1 MVLTKLVQPVVGAVL
16 RRWRSLLL
24 LLAAL
29 SLLLLLYLQTGLHS
43 PHQLQE
49 ARRLPAEQP
58 PPAVP
63 LLYNEDGTR
72 RVHPNDPPAAP
83 LADMLRN
90 SAALAAD
97 GPPGA
102 GGEQL
107 PLAGERLPPAED
119 PVPPEHGPPPEGEML
134 PDVPLDRARVEELH
148 QERQLQHIGRQ
159 PRTPYVPRRRVIHF
173 DLKGAPPT
181 VPYLLKV
188 FAIVKKLGATDVMM
202 EWEDMFPFSGA
213 LRPAAAGNHYSRA
226 EVRQI
231 IAEAKRLGLG
241 VIPLVQTFG
250 HLELFLKLEQFSHL
264 RESPPHPEALC
275 PSRNASRRLV
285 ETIIDQV
292 MELHAGAAELH
303 VGCDEVYHMGV
314 CDLCQ
319 RRLRDELFLE
329 HVAYVARYVRRRY
342 GATPLI
348 WDDMMRHIPADTLRR
363 SGIGEL
369 VEPMVW
375 VYAEDVDRF
384 AGPHVYSTFSEVF
397 PRAWTA
403 AAYKGAFGETLILP
417 PLQRHLDNTLNWL
430 ATMRRESDR
439 FSDGFAG
446 MVICGWQRYDHMA
459 VLAELLPAGIP
470 SLAIDLAT
478 ATHGYYNQSLQEPIR
493 NALRCGNS
501 GVGGDSEP
509 FLQLSD
515 DPEGLYQFSQCR
527 FPGVKFFKLL
537 GRYKATIAQTEE
549 FLKTATE
556 SKGWLTEYNVER
568 NYSNPFRVDEL
579 TEMYYSHKHMLSAM
593 VGSVKSALTGVVDRY
608 TIAEWVEQKL
618 WPYLRR
624 LERLQEQ
631 ADALKR
637 RSVWPRRPLP
647 MLQALAQYGLNVT
660 ETKDRPQ
667 KAEGVKAAA
676 GPRAGA
682 RPAGLAVEGGRAV

>member
-1 MVLTKLVQPVVGAVL
+1 
-16 RRWRSLLL
+16 
-24 LLAAL
+24 
-29 SLLLLLYLQTGLHS
+29 
-43 PHQLQE
+43 
-49 ARRLPAEQP
+49 
-58 PPAVP
+58 
-63 LLYNEDGTR
+63 
-72 RVHPNDPPAAP
+72 
-83 LADMLRN
+83 MLRN
-90 SAALAAD
+90 SAALADD

-119 PVPPEHGPPPEGEML
+119 PVPPEHGPPPEGEMM

-148 QERQLQHIGRQ
+148 QERQLQHLGRQ
-159 PRTPYVPRRRVIHF
+159 PRTPY
-173 DLKGAPPT
+173 
-181 VPYLLKV
+181 
-188 FAIVKKLGATDVMM
+188 KLGATDVMM

-250 HLELFLKLEQFSHL
+250 HLELFPQTGAVF
-264 RESPPHPEALC
+264 PPARVATAPGGALSVPERIRVDWWK
-275 PSRNASRRLV
+275 PSS
-285 ETIIDQV
+285 TKV

-319 RRLRDELFLE
+319 HRLRDELFLG
-329 HVAYVARYVRRRY
+329 ARGLRGAVRAPSVRGHAADLGRHDASHSGRY
-342 GATPLI
+342 AAP
-348 WDDMMRHIPADTLRR
+348 LRR
-363 SGIGEL
+363 IGEL

-439 FSDGFAG
+439 FSGR
-446 MVICGWQRYDHMA
+446 VRR
-459 VLAELLPAGIP
+459 
-470 SLAIDLAT
+470 
-478 ATHGYYNQSLQEPIR
+478 HGH
-493 NALRCGNS
+493 LR
-501 GVGGDSEP
+501 V
-509 FLQLSD
+509 
-515 DPEGLYQFSQCR
+515 
-527 FPGVKFFKLL
+527 
-537 GRYKATIAQTEE
+537 AA
-549 FLKTATE
+549 

-637 RSVWPRRPLP
+637 PL
-647 MLQALAQYGLNVT
+647 
-660 ETKDRPQ
+660 
-667 KAEGVKAAA
+667 GVATPAAA
-676 GPRAGA
+676 HAAGTRPVRAE
-682 RPAGLAVEGGRAV
+682 RY